1 MKSESWVQSDLTNEL
16 PSVSGLDLVKPNWN
30 SPKSV
35 VEMSTFSAPD
45 TLRSKMQ
52 KQKKEKPK
60 NIISATMH
68 LLAQVT

>member
-1 MKSESWVQSDLTNEL
+1 MKSESWVQSDLTNGL

-35 VEMSTFSAPD
+35 VKMSTFSAPD
-45 TLRSKMQ
+45 TWGVKCKGKKKRS
-52 KQKKEKPK
+52 PK